1 MKQYILWLVALI
13 VLVGVAFALTS
24 GAPKGIGMPQNPIL
38 QTSEITETG
47 SNYDIVAK
55 YPTFGVTA
63 FDARIKQAVDE
74 AIMEIKNAPAP
85 DPATYK
91 NALDIRFMQPYI
103 GPDFLSVKLA
113 ITQYTGGAHPMT
125 IVSGLNYDRKTGK
138 ILMLSDVLPM
148 IGLTVSQVSE
158 QATAQLTQK
167 LEGSIFPE
175 GVNTNPENF
184 SSFTVSAD
192 KVTFI
197 FQPYQ
202 VAAYA
207 AGPQEVSF
215 PRVQR

>member
-1 MKQYILWLVALI
+1 MKQYILWLVALL
-13 VLVGVAFALTS
+13 VLVGVSYALTS
-24 GAPKGIGMPQNPIL
+24 GVPQKREAPTNPLL
-38 QTSEITETG
+38 QTAEITEAG

-55 YPTFGVTA
+55 YPTFGVAA

-74 AIMEIKNAPAP
+74 AVMEIKNAPAP

-103 GPDFLSVKLA
+103 GPDILSVKLA

-125 IVSGLNYDRKTGK
+125 IISGLNYDRKTGK
-138 ILMLSDVLPM
+138 ILMLNDVLPM
-148 IGLTVSQVSE
+148 IGLTVAQVSE
-158 QATAQLTQK
+158 QAMAQLKAK

-175 GVNTNPENF
+175 GVDTNPENY
-184 SSFTVSAD
+184 SSFVVSAD

-215 PRVQR
+215 SRIK